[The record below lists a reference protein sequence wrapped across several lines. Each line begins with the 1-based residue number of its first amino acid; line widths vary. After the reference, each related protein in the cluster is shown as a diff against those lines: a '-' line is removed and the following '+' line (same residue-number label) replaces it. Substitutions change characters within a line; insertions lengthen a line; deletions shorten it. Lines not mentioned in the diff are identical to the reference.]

1 MIHPVTEEHVQI
13 VQKALVDYTISG
25 EMLGKGAFGW
35 VFPAEHKETKKQV
48 VVKITTDI
56 VSHNQE
62 RKYARLM
69 SHPHSVPLEAAGARL
84 RPKMGWLVFAR
95 IETSLYNWCDAWKAN
110 PESAPQSKRERVAAT
125 LLVQLLPLLKVLEE
139 KNISHRDLHPGNI
152 LVDTKEP
159 WFYIHDYGIST
170 AFETND
176 NRNYRRDTVG
186 LIRSARYVIVLD
198 KWKGGIDTPEE
209 YTPHKLPKWLN
220 DIIDIMHELPAES
233 RVPYSRL
240 QAIAKRFL
248 RPSNQAAMEERDNE
262 VVRLGMQMLDKN
274 RHNFEAMLNRI
285 VKNGP
290 VKLKSRAKLFTE
302 NDIQVLEPHP
312 DARVFVYPDE
322 GEAWMHI
329 IANGDKVCAL
339 IEVSMRH
346 LSILEQ
352 EFRVSRDVPLLA

>member
-56 VSHNQE
+56 ASHNQE

-69 SHPHSVPLEAAGARL
+69 NHPHSVPLEAAGARL
-84 RPKMGWLVFAR
+84 RPKMGWLVFSR
-95 IETSLYNWCDAWKAN
+95 VETSLYNWCRTWKNN

-170 AFETND
+170 SCMSYQQSRACLTPDYKQQPRDSCVPPTKQRWKSETTSWCAWVCKCWT
-176 NRNYRRDTVG
+176 R
-186 LIRSARYVIVLD
+186 
-198 KWKGGIDTPEE
+198 IDT
-209 YTPHKLPKWLN
+209 T
-220 DIIDIMHELPAES
+220 
-233 RVPYSRL
+233 
-240 QAIAKRFL
+240 
-248 RPSNQAAMEERDNE
+248 
-262 VVRLGMQMLDKN
+262 
-274 RHNFEAMLNRI
+274 
-285 VKNGP
+285 
-290 VKLKSRAKLFTE
+290 LK
-302 NDIQVLEPHP
+302 P
-312 DARVFVYPDE
+312 
-322 GEAWMHI
+322 
-329 IANGDKVCAL
+329 C
-339 IEVSMRH
+339 
-346 LSILEQ
+346 
-352 EFRVSRDVPLLA
+352 